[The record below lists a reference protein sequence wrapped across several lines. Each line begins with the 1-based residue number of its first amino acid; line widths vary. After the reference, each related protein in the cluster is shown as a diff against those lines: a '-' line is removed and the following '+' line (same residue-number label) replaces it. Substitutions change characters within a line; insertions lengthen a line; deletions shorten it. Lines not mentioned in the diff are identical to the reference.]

1 MILYFADRS
10 MNILGQA
17 STQLPE
23 GFVISKDLK
32 AEDVDTGVAT
42 FECDISFKRKN
53 RAQLEAMAE
62 VGNYLLRH
70 SNDENEFFT
79 IIDAEIDTKKQVAY
93 IYAEDAGLDLL
104 NEIAGKFEATEA
116 HTIDWYI
123 NKYAKDSGFVIGLN
137 ECPSTTTRT
146 LSWDGEDT
154 VTKRIASIATQFGGY
169 EISYTFEVDGL
180 YVTQKYINIHEKRGK
195 DTGEQLR
202 LNRDIDRIITKKSV
216 ANLATAFSCTGGT
229 PEGSETPITL
239 KGYTHDDG
247 DFYVGTDGIL
257 RSRKAAAKWSRYVWN
272 KEPNQLTGYEGHI
285 IRPYSYDTTSQK
297 TLCSHAITELKKV
310 CDMEVNY
317 EVDIK
322 KLPPNV
328 KIGDRINIV
337 DDEGGLYLSTRLL
350 KLETSIADKEQ
361 KATLGENLLKG
372 SGISQKVA
380 DLAAQFAANAQS
392 AQKAL
397 EVATNAKANADAA
410 LEEANTAAE
419 TVQGAIDAATSA
431 TQAANAATES
441 AGKATEAATKATEAV
456 DKVEESVSGLQQT
469 IDNANQAAEN
479 AHAAAQTATQ
489 KAEEAKNAAANAQ
502 TKAEEAATANSQ
514 AQAKAEEAV
523 AKANTATD
531 TANTAKEQAETASAT
546 AAAAKADAEQAE
558 KDIAAW
564 ESNLETFKS
573 TMTADYARKTDLT
586 EATASLQ
593 SQITQ
598 NAGQITST
606 VQSVQ
611 RIDETVNN
619 AKTQAEEAK
628 QTAAQAQSQ
637 VNAAKA
643 EAEAAQSAAD
653 AATAAAAAAQGEADA
668 AKSAAETAQSVAS
681 KAEADLA
688 AAQADLA
695 TVTGRVGATEEE
707 IAAAQAKVD
716 EAKAAAEKAKT
727 DAAAAANTASSA
739 QTKANEAATAAANAQ
754 AKADKAAT
762 DAEAAKGLANEAKGS
777 AAAAQE
783 AANAAANTAATA
795 QETAN
800 TAKANAANAQAKADK
815 AATDAAAAQTAADTA
830 ATVSAQAQADLAAA
844 QKNLS
849 DVTSR
854 VGATEEEVAAAQAAV
869 ATAQAAADKA
879 KQDAATAQSTANT
892 AKTNAANAQTAANNA
907 KAAADAAQEAAT
919 AAQAAADKAQED
931 VDALAE
937 RVTSAETSIEQNST
951 QIALRAT
958 KEEVTTTLGGY
969 YTKEE
974 ADSSLSITAG
984 NILSSISETYVEN
997 SELGSYKEEVSTR
1010 FSQSTEGFNMQIQAV
1025 NETVTG
1031 VNEDLQTKFEKVSK
1045 YFSFNENGI
1054 SIGGGENAMSLILD
1068 NDNGVVFA
1076 QNGFPFGWWD
1086 GVDFHSGNIVVS
1098 VNERAQFGNFAFIP
1112 RSSGSLSFLKVDA
1125 IDSSHTHSYK
1135 EVVTQAATCYSTGIK
1150 ANICKCGHIE
1160 TSVIAA
1166 LSHEYET
1173 VITPCTETQVG
1184 KITYTCKHC
1193 GDRFVDDLEIIEGE
1207 EKVLPLVQKEYVRM
1221 KFVPKY
1227 TGTYYFQSLDNVSAD
1242 PDGYLYT
1249 SLTGESNSDRVP
1261 ITGAD
1266 DNQGNS
1272 GAISFH
1278 CVCTA
1283 GTVYYFAVRLWN
1295 GSGEVTVKVT
1305 YNG

>member
-23 GFVISKDLK
+23 GFVVSKDLK

-216 ANLATAFSCTGGT
+216 ANLATAFSCTGGA

-397 EVATNAKANADAA
+397 EVAINAKANADAA
-410 LEEANTAAE
+410 LEEAENAAD
-419 TVQGAIDAATSA
+419 TVQGAIDAAGAA
-431 TQAANAATES
+431 TQAAEAATES
-441 AGKATEAATKATEAV
+441 ASKATEAANKATEAV

-469 IDNANQAAEN
+469 IENANQAAQN
-479 AHAAAQTATQ
+479 AHDAAQTATQ
-489 KAEEAKNAAANAQ
+489 KAEEAKTAAENAQ
-502 TKAEEAATANSQ
+502 TKAEEAKTANSE
-514 AQAKAEEAV
+514 AQAKAQEAV
-523 AKANTATD
+523 EKANTATE
-531 TANTAKEQAETASAT
+531 TANTAKSQAEDASAT

-564 ESNLETFKS
+564 ESNLETFKN

-598 NAGQITST
+598 NAGQISST

-611 RIDETVNN
+611 RIDETVNS
-619 AKTQAEEAK
+619 AATQAAQAQ
-628 QTAAQAQSQ
+628 QTAAQAQEQ

-643 EAEAAQSAAD
+643 DAEAAQAAAD
-653 AATAAAAAAQGEADA
+653 AATAAAQAAQGEADA
-668 AKSAAETAQSVAS
+668 AKSAAENAQSVAD

-688 AAQADLA
+688 EAQADLA
-695 TVTGRVGATEEE
+695 TVAGRVDATETE

-727 DAAAAANTASSA
+727 DATAAATTASAAQTKADEAATAAANAQSKADQAAKDAATAKELAGDAKGSA
-739 QTKANEAATAAANAQ
+739 EAAQAKANEAATAAANAQ
-754 AKADKAAT
+754 
-762 DAEAAKGLANEAKGS
+762 S
-777 AAAAQE
+777 
-783 AANAAANTAATA
+783 
-795 QETAN
+795 TAN
-800 TAKANAANAQAKADK
+800 TAKTNAENAQAKANQ
-815 AATDAAAAQTAADTA
+815 AAADAAAAQSKADTA
-830 ATVSAQAQADLAAA
+830 AENATQAQNDLATA
-844 QKNLS
+844 QQNLAN
-849 DVTSR
+849 VTSR
-854 VGATEEEVAAAQAAV
+854 VDATEAEVAAAQAAV
-869 ATAQAAADKA
+869 ATAQAKATEAADTAATAQAAADKA
-879 KQDAATAQSTANT
+879 KQDATAAQNAATT
-892 AKTNAANAQTAANNA
+892 AKT
-907 KAAADAAQEAAT
+907 AAD
-919 AAQAAADKAQED
+919 AAQAAADAAKAAADKAQAD
-931 VDALAE
+931 VNALTT
-937 RVTSAETSIEQNST
+937 RVTNAETSIEQNSQ

-969 YTKEE
+969 YTKED
-974 ADSSLSITAG
+974 ADSALSITAG

-997 SELGSYKEEVSTR
+997 SEFGSYREEVTTR
-1010 FSQSTEGFNMQIQAV
+1010 FSQSAEGFNMQIQAV

-1076 QNGFPFGWWD
+1076 QNGYPFGWWD
-1086 GVDFHSGNIVVS
+1086 GVDFHSGNIVVN

-1125 IDSSHTHSYK
+1125 IDSSHTHSYR

-1150 ANICKCGHIE
+1150 AKICNCGHIE

-1166 LSHEYET
+1166 LSHDYET
-1173 VITPCTETQVG
+1173 VIKPCTETEVG
-1184 KITYTCKHC
+1184 KITSTCKHC
-1193 GDRFVDDLEIIEGE
+1193 GDRFVDDLEIVEGE
-1207 EKVLPLVQKEYVRM
+1207 EKILTLPKSSDYLRL
-1221 KFVPKY
+1221 KFMPKN
-1227 TGTYYFQSLDNVSAD
+1227 TGTYSFQSLDNESAD
-1242 PDGYLYT
+1242 PDGKLYS
-1249 SLTGESNSDRVP
+1249 SLTSTTELPVS
-1261 ITGAD
+1261 
-1266 DNQGNS
+1266 GNS
-1272 GAISFH
+1272 GSGGAVSFTYS
-1278 CVCTA
+1278 CTA
-1283 GTVYYFAVRLWN
+1283 GTVYYFGVRLWN
-1295 GSGEVTVKVT
+1295 QAGDVTFKIS